1 MSRKELP
8 RAEVE
13 RRDRHLYPP
22 PYVGGYAGCEKS
34 RLTSTATGR
43 STVRRTCLF
52 SRQSACKDTV
62 FPPSKFSSA
71 PHSPQ
76 GDGGVRCH
84 HADGFHR
91 RLRPAHLATGKPVYW
106 MIDLGCTRAR
116 LLAEIETTK
125 STGEPLN
132 DIADPRVATAD
143 AHVRVWGRGRKDL
156 FPLLKIAL
164 CERFA
169 SVPRPQLIRDLLMP
183 LKNALGN
190 AFKHGNGSDL
200 GKRVSVEIMLTRKG
214 ALLAVTD
221 EGTGFDFA
229 RTFRRFQQQETYFE
243 NHGSGFRNLHQ
254 AMSTV
259 AYENGGRTVLL
270 CFRPTKESLEPA
282 SRLPALEPV
291 AVGNSPAVERSV
303 PPGGKHGE
311 AFKRA
316 ETTDLIPGGKMLPS
330 TAGETPAATFWRA
343 PCAKNS
349 ESSLAKLLDGE
360 WMRTSLST
368 ELPEFAN
375 GGARLESCR
384 IYPTGGRFGDDC
396 GNRYLLRVAGPAG
409 GPAETLDSW
418 LTLSEYLTYR
428 GSFRALR
435 KCAGKIGQALAAL
448 HGSPLVLPSRET
460 DPLGLQERVASAEKN
475 LQTLSAG
482 SDLVNRLR
490 LTFQRILQRAAFRP
504 PQELTPIHGALS
516 WDCIRY
522 GVDGRFY
529 LYRFETCRRSDPG
542 LDLGGWTADLLCFTL
557 ANHDE
562 EAYRVCFD
570 HFVGTY
576 NSEAA
581 HSMSNED
588 LLDYTVLALVER
600 LGRAGPSTHAGAG
613 QLLAALDIASTTRT
627 GGAKS
632 EGT

>member
-1 MSRKELP
+1 
-8 RAEVE
+8 
-13 RRDRHLYPP
+13 
-22 PYVGGYAGCEKS
+22 
-34 RLTSTATGR
+34 
-43 STVRRTCLF
+43 
-52 SRQSACKDTV
+52 
-62 FPPSKFSSA
+62 
-71 PHSPQ
+71 
-76 GDGGVRCH
+76 
-84 HADGFHR
+84 
-91 RLRPAHLATGKPVYW
+91 

-116 LLAEIETTK
+116 LLAEIEGTN
-125 STGEPLN
+125 STGEPLS
-132 DIADPRVATAD
+132 DITDPRVATAD
-143 AHVRVWGRGRKDL
+143 AHVRVCGRGRKDL

-243 NHGSGFRNLHQ
+243 NHGCGFRNLHQ

-259 AYENGGRTVLL
+259 TYENGGRTVLL
-270 CFRPTKESLEPA
+270 CFRPTKETLEPA
-282 SRLPALEPV
+282 SRLPALELV

-368 ELPEFAN
+368 ELPEFSN

-384 IYPTGGRFGDDC
+384 IYATRGRFGDDC
-396 GNRYLLRVAGPAG
+396 GNRYLLRVAGPGG
-409 GPAETLDSW
+409 GPAETRILTGRFHATTTRAAADFDAATRLHDAQISKRLRIPRPAARLAGEPRLVLYEFDSW
-418 LTLSEYLTYR
+418 MTLSEYLTYR

-448 HGSPLVLPSRET
+448 HGSPLVLPGGET
-460 DPLGLQERVASAEKN
+460 DPLGLQERVASAETN

-482 SDLVNRLR
+482 SDLVNRFR

-504 PQELTPIHGALS
+504 QQELTPIHGALS

-562 EAYRVCFD
+562 EAYRVCLD
-570 HFVGTY
+570 HFLGTY

-581 HSMSNED
+581 HPMSNED

>member
-1 MSRKELP
+1 
-8 RAEVE
+8 
-13 RRDRHLYPP
+13 
-22 PYVGGYAGCEKS
+22 
-34 RLTSTATGR
+34 
-43 STVRRTCLF
+43 
-52 SRQSACKDTV
+52 
-62 FPPSKFSSA
+62 
-71 PHSPQ
+71 
-76 GDGGVRCH
+76 
-84 HADGFHR
+84 
-91 RLRPAHLATGKPVYW
+91 

-116 LLAEIETTK
+116 LLAEIEGTN
-125 STGEPLN
+125 STGEPLS
-132 DIADPRVATAD
+132 DITDPRVATAD
-143 AHVRVWGRGRKDL
+143 AHVRVCGRGRKDL

-243 NHGSGFRNLHQ
+243 NHGCGFRNLHQ

-259 AYENGGRTVLL
+259 TYENGGRTVLL

-282 SRLPALEPV
+282 SRWPALEPV

-384 IYPTGGRFGDDC
+384 IYPTGGRFDANLNKSVKVSETKTIQFRVDALDVLNHPDPATPIVDINAAQLRHEPIGDARWDTPHHE
-396 GNRYLLRVAGPAG
+396 VV
-409 GPAETLDSW
+409 D
-418 LTLSEYLTYR
+418 
-428 GSFRALR
+428 AL
-435 KCAGKIGQALAAL
+435 
-448 HGSPLVLPSRET
+448 
-460 DPLGLQERVASAEKN
+460 
-475 LQTLSAG
+475 
-482 SDLVNRLR
+482 
-490 LTFQRILQRAAFRP
+490 
-504 PQELTPIHGALS
+504 LTPAADDVVAFFQFFQEERDIVGIVLQVAIHR
-516 WDCIRY
+516 D
-522 GVDGRFY
+522 D
-529 LYRFETCRRSDPG
+529 
-542 LDLGGWTADLLCFTL
+542 
-557 ANHDE
+557 
-562 EAYRVCFD
+562 
-570 HFVGTY
+570 
-576 NSEAA
+576 
-581 HSMSNED
+581 
-588 LLDYTVLALVER
+588 VLAPGIVES
-600 LGRAGPSTHAGAG
+600 GS
-613 QLLAALDIASTTRT
+613 
-627 GGAKS
+627 
-632 EGT
+632 